1 LGVDAKFSFVS
12 EGSLLVEFDDKIDY
26 EISERVG
33 ALSLALKELDIID
46 ITISYSSLLVDFD
59 PIKYSLDGFLS
70 EVKRIFDFT
79 MSNFT
84 SRDKKLNVREI
95 FVKFGGQF
103 GPDLKYVADFHN
115 ISEEEVIREFTSKIY
130 KVFMLGFTPG
140 FAYMGIL
147 SDKIATPRLPTPR
160 LVVEAGSVG
169 IAGNQTGI
177 YPVRSPG
184 GWRIIGRT
192 DQIMFSPEK
201 EDPFFLKPSDYVRF
215 IRLDCDN

>member
-26 EISERVG
+26 EISERVD